1 MNGLVYVGVDV
12 AKDSLEVA
20 LHPDAKSFPVTND
33 RDGIGQFIARLPQ
46 PGACVVVLEATGG
59 YERMLIA
66 ELLQAGHRV
75 ACANPRQVRDFAN
88 GLGIRAK
95 TDPIDAGAIA
105 RFGEF
110 VKPRCLDIP
119 QGPLGELQQLVE
131 RRRQLITI
139 RTAENNR
146 LEQAS
151 SKATRKSIRDVM
163 KTLEKQI
170 RSIEGQIEDLVRKHD
185 DWQHKVDLMTSVPG
199 VGPTTA
205 TTLLADLPELG
216 QLNRQEIAALVG
228 VAPYN
233 HDSGKL
239 RGVRRI
245 GGGRAPVRNA
255 LYMAALCA
263 RRFNDTIRRF
273 AERLAENSAVR
284 PSKAPKVIL
293 TACMRKLL
301 IILNTMLKNDTPWN
315 PQLVGASSN
324 A

>member
-12 AKDSLEVA
+12 SKDSLEVA
-20 LHPDAKSFPVTND
+20 LGPDAQSFSITND
-33 RDGIGQFIARLPQ
+33 RDGIGKFLPRLPQ
-46 PGACVVVLEATGG
+46 PGACVVVLEPTGG
-59 YERMLIA
+59 YERTLIS

-88 GLGIRAK
+88 GVGVLAK
-95 TDPIDAGAIA
+95 TDPLDAGVIA
-105 RFGEF
+105 RFGEV
-110 VKPRCLDIP
+110 VKPRCLDVP
-119 QGPLGELQQLVE
+119 QGPLDELQQLVE
-131 RRRQLITI
+131 RRRQLISL

-146 LEQAS
+146 LGQAT
-151 SKATRKSIRDVM
+151 SKATRKSIREVM

-170 RSIEGQIEDLVRKHD
+170 ASIERQIEDLVGKHD

-233 HDSGKL
+233 RDSGQL
-239 RGVRRI
+239 RGARCI
-245 GGGRAPVRNA
+245 WGGRAPVRNA
-255 LYMAALCA
+255 LYMAALSA
-263 RRFNDTIRRF
+263 KRFNDTIRRF
-273 AERLAENSAVR
+273 AERLAENSSVR
-284 PSKAPKVIL
+284 PGKAPKVVL

-301 IILNTMLKNDTPWN
+301 IILNTMLKNDTAWN
-315 PQLVGASSN
+315 PHLVGASPN

>member
-20 LHPDAKSFPVTND
+20 LRSDAPSFSVTND
-33 RDGIGQFIARLPQ
+33 RNGIAKFIERLPQ

-59 YERMLIA
+59 YERTLIA

-75 ACANPRQVRDFAN
+75 ACANPRQVRDFAK
-88 GLGIRAK
+88 GLGILAK

-105 RFGEF
+105 RFGE
-110 VKPRCLDIP
+110 VVQPRCLDIP

-131 RRRQLITI
+131 RRRQLITL
-139 RTAENNR
+139 RTAESNR
-146 LEQAS
+146 LQQAT
-151 SKATRKSIRDVM
+151 SKATRKSIREVL

-170 RSIEGQIEDLVRKHD
+170 ASIERQIDDLIRKHD

-199 VGPTTA
+199 VGHTTA

-216 QLNRQEIAALVG
+216 QLNREQIAALAG

-233 HDSGKL
+233 HDSGQL
-239 RGVRRI
+239 RGARCI
-245 GGGRAPVRNA
+245 WGGRAPVRNA
-255 LYMAALCA
+255 LYMAALSA
-263 RRFNDTIRRF
+263 KRFNDAIRRF
-273 AERLAENSAVR
+273 AERLTENSPVR
-284 PSKAPKVIL
+284 PGKPPKVVL

-301 IILNTMLKNDTPWN
+301 IILNTMLKNNTPWN
-315 PQLVGASSN
+315 PQLAAAASTV
-324 A
+324 

>member
-20 LHPDAKSFPVTND
+20 LHPGAKSFSVTND
-33 RDGIGQFIARLPQ
+33 RDGIGKIIARLPQ
-46 PGACVVVLEATGG
+46 PGACVVVMEPTGG
-59 YERMLIA
+59 YERTLIA

-75 ACANPRQVRDFAN
+75 ACVNPRQVRDFAN
-88 GLGIRAK
+88 GLGILAK

-105 RFGEF
+105 RFGEV

-119 QGPLGELQQLVE
+119 QGPLSELQQLVE
-131 RRRQLITI
+131 RRRQLITF
-139 RTAENNR
+139 RTAESNR
-146 LEQAS
+146 LEQAT
-151 SKATRKSIRDVM
+151 SKATRKSIREVM

-170 RSIEGQIEDLVRKHD
+170 ESIERRIEDLVRKHD

-233 HDSGKL
+233 HDSGKF
-239 RGVRRI
+239 RGVRCI
-245 GGGRAPVRNA
+245 WGGRAPVRNA
-255 LYMAALCA
+255 LYMAALSA
-263 RRFNDTIRRF
+263 KRFNDTIRRF
-273 AERLAENSAVR
+273 AERLAESSSER
-284 PSKAPKVIL
+284 PAKAPKVIL

-315 PQLVGASSN
+315 PRLVTATSN
-324 A
+324 I